1 MRICIVATV
10 LALSALSAPLSPAKA
25 EEACQLKRIAV
36 IPFRSDQSAHIY
48 VPVTLNGRNT
58 HLMLDTGAFWSGVSP
73 QMAAELKLSVRDA
86 TDFYMIDAAGN
97 RIDKMVTIGEF
108 KLGGIPFNGSVDM
121 FVQGDMPNASL
132 DLDAGVLGRNLFTQ
146 MDLEI
151 DNAGKTISLFSQDHC
166 KGDGVYWAD
175 EAVTLNFKLQKPP
188 KQTGSNIRKKPSEH
202 QIDTPLVSAE
212 LDGEI
217 VSVLF
222 DTGATRSGMDI
233 EHAKRK
239 FGIGPGSPGVTP
251 AGKVYTGAGVP
262 IDTYAYTFKTLTIAG
277 IRFDNITML
286 LGKFDQ
292 DAKILLGMNELKK
305 LRLYFA
311 FKDGMIH
318 VTAADAGRTPQQ

>member
-1 MRICIVATV
+1 MRLLVLVASIWV
-10 LALSALSAPLSPAKA
+10 AMALPSLA
-25 EEACQLKRIAV
+25 ETCQLKRIAV
-36 IPFRSDQSAHIY
+36 IPFQTDERAHIF

-58 HLMLDTGAFWSGVSP
+58 HLMLDTGAFWSGVNR
-73 QMAAELKLSVRDA
+73 QMVAALNLSIRDA
-86 TDFYMIDAAGN
+86 TDFYMVDAAGN
-97 RIDKMVTIGEF
+97 RIDKMVTIKEF
-108 KLGGIPFNGSVDM
+108 KLGGIPFNGAVDM
-121 FVQGDMPNASL
+121 FVEGDLPNESIEKN
-132 DLDAGVLGRNLFTQ
+132 AGTLGRNLFTQ

-166 KGDGVYWAD
+166 KGAGVYWAD
-175 EAVTLNFKLQKPP
+175 EAVTLNFKRYQPRSP
-188 KQTGSNIRKKPSEH
+188 TGTKLRTKPSEH
-202 QIDTPLVSAE
+202 QIDTPIVAAD

-239 FGIGPGSPGVTP
+239 FGIGPGSPGVQP
-251 AGKVYTGAGVP
+251 AGKVYTGAGEA
-262 IDTYAYTFKTLTIAG
+262 IDTYSYTFKTLSIAG

-286 LGKFDQ
+286 LGKFDE
-292 DAKILLGMNELKK
+292 DAKVLLGMNELKK

-318 VTAADAGRTPQQ
+318 VTAADAGRAQQ